1 MKRTW
6 SKFWFICLI
15 GLCISCSSEI
25 ITDDAV
31 QPTEQAISWVPYIAR
46 EVQTRAVVMDNDELK
61 TKGFGIMGYVY
72 TDTPDYTTPNF
83 MNGQVTWDAGSSQ
96 WSYSPTKYWPNN
108 ASQQLDFLAYAP
120 CADSH
125 VSVSGHTLTFT
136 VDDNAENQVDLIVAT
151 AKNQTRSTNH
161 GAVELHF
168 RHLLSRL
175 QFEAKAAPG
184 YGYEI
189 TFTSATLSGAPK
201 KGTLDPWTETWAVDP
216 AVAPNTYTLTDNESY
231 LLLIPGL
238 TDGITA
244 TIQYTLA
251 GSEKSQEITLSE
263 VLPTME
269 AGKSYKIS
277 LIGANDDIIFDV
289 TAVESWNE
297 DTTQNE

>member
-46 EVQTRAVVMDNDELK
+46 EVQTRAAVMDSENLK
-61 TKGFGIMGYVY
+61 RMGFGIMGYVY
-72 TDTPDYTTPNF
+72 TGTPDYATPNF
-83 MNGQVTWDAGSSQ
+83 MNGQVTWDNVSGQ

-120 CADSH
+120 YGDDTH
-125 VSVSGHTLTFT
+125 ISVSESTLTFT

-161 GAVELHF
+161 GAVALHF

-189 TFTSATLSGAPK
+189 VFTSATLSGAPK
-201 KGTLDPWTETWAVDP
+201 EGTLNPWTEVWTVDP
-216 AVAPNTYTLTDNESY
+216 AVATYTLTDNESY

-238 TDGITA
+238 TNGITA
-244 TIQYTLA
+244 TIKYTLA
-251 GSEKSQEITLSE
+251 DSEKSQEITLSE